1 MGLNGILL
9 RKLRVIEQ
17 VLAELQSLGPLSAA
31 QLQADWKIRRA
42 VERELQIAIEAMIDV
57 CQRILSEKGQ
67 TPATTA
73 AEAIKRCVQ
82 LGVLSDEQPYRRM
95 VQFRNFIVHQYEEVS
110 PAILAELVNHRLND
124 FQQFIREVR
133 AYAGG

>member
-1 MGLNGILL
+1 MALNGILL

-31 QLQADWKIRRA
+31 QLQTDCKIRRA
-42 VERELQIAIEAMIDV
+42 VERDLQIAIEAMIDV

-95 VQFRNFIVHQYEEVS
+95 VQFRNFIVHQYEVKS
-110 PAILAELVNHRLND
+110 D
-124 FQQFIREVR
+124 D
-133 AYAGG
+133 AG